1 MVYRYQY
8 KLNVI
13 IPVYGTAVNIKPAPD
28 HSGAGARFGHTALR
42 EGPDHGQTDG
52 VPAER

>member
-1 MVYRYQY
+1 MVYRYQN

-13 IPVYGTAVNIKPAPD
+13 IPVYGTTVNRKP
-28 HSGAGARFGHTALR
+28 AGARFGHTALR
-42 EGPDHGQTDG
+42 EGPDHGQIDG